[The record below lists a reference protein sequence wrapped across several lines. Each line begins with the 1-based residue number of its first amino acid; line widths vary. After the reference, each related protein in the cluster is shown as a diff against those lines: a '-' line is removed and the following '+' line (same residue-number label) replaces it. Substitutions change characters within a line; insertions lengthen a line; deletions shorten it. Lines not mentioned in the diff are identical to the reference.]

1 MKQFLRM
8 LAATLVLCASGASQA
23 QQSIDPKTFSAIEQ
37 AQRAQQAGR
46 QSEALATLQAARDT
60 ARRGSLE
67 AALLDQR
74 LAYLAL
80 ERDRTAEA
88 IVLLRQALDSGALSD
103 EAATQDRRNLAQLL
117 MSQGQ
122 HAEAIALL
130 ESEQQRGELTL
141 PLKRLLVQAYSEA
154 QQYSQAIAMAEQVVR
169 AEPGVDDVWY
179 RLLVG
184 MNHRLERYAQA
195 ERWLKV
201 LLTRGPGNAENWRQ
215 LAGVQSLDNRQVEAA
230 ATLRL
235 AFEAGIRLSEQD
247 LQNLVALQ
255 VQAGAP
261 WQAARLLRALIDQ
274 RLLPATAQR
283 QRLLAQLWQQARDH
297 ERAEAAWR
305 ELAMQ
310 SGEADDWLRV
320 ASIQLDNQDWEAL
333 LATLKRAQSGA
344 SADQL
349 RLIEQ
354 WRAYARSMQAQPA

>member
-1 MKQFLRM
+1 MNRLLHLLSVM
-8 LAATLVLCASGASQA
+8 LLCSIGAAQA
-23 QQSIDPKTFSAIEQ
+23 QQSVDPQTFGAIEQ

-46 QSEALATLQAARDT
+46 TAEALATLQAARKA
-60 ARRGSLE
+60 AREGSPE

-80 ERDRTAEA
+80 ERNRNDEA
-88 IVLLRQALDSGALSD
+88 IALLRQALDNGALSD
-103 EAATQDRRNLAQLL
+103 QAAAQDRRNLAQLL
-117 MSQGQ
+117 VSEGQ
-122 HAEAIALL
+122 HAEAITLL
-130 ESEQQRGELTL
+130 ESEQRQGQLSL

-154 QQYSQAIAMAEQVVR
+154 QQYSQAIALAEQVVR

-201 LLTRGPGNAENWRQ
+201 LLAREPGSTESWRQ
-215 LAGVQSLDNRQVEAA
+215 LAGMQSLDNRQLEAA

-235 AFEAGIRLSEQD
+235 AFEAGVRLSEQD

-261 WQAARLLRALIDQ
+261 WQAARLLRALIGQ
-274 RLLPATAQR
+274 QLLPATEQR
-283 QRLLAQLWQQARDH
+283 QRLLAQLWEQARDH

-305 ELAMQ
+305 QLAMQ
-310 SGEADDWLRV
+310 SGDADDWLRV
-320 ASIQLDNQDWEAL
+320 ASIQLNNQDWEAL
-333 LATLKRAQSGA
+333 LATLERARSGA

-354 WRAYARSMQAQPA
+354 WRAYAQSMQESA